1 MRETVYPLPS
11 RFLQNTSVLYRT
23 KNTLYKYPK
32 HITRVDSILQNP
44 NNMSNHKKEKKKEI
58 KRYLRKEFQQ
68 EWKPL
73 ILGSL
78 AMLGSAAANQAVPK
92 LLGKVLDQANDVM
105 KSNNGSNDSQKNG
118 LLLIVLGGGVA
129 SFVRTTML
137 HRAQDSIASRLR
149 KRVFAKLMYH
159 DLKWYQT
166 NYVLPSTLSESN
178 KDSNADTTNMSD
190 SIDITTTNKS
200 GKSTTEIQ
208 SILTKDVNTVS
219 ELVSTLANTFRSS
232 CSVIFATRNMLAIDP
247 HLLSISIGV
256 VPLIG
261 SAAVVLNKFVKKIV
275 QKQRDIMIQSECFA
289 MERVDHV
296 NMVKISSR
304 EESEIQHFDKMQNDV
319 VRFGRTASWAKGLFM
334 GFMFSASSAA
344 LVTIFQVGGKDVAKG
359 KLSHGELKSF
369 ATYTFMLGLGTSGV
383 MKGMG
388 AFMQGML
395 SAERVYDLLEDVES
409 NPLNPDNQKK
419 DESQSAKEELVVDPS
434 TVSGISVE
442 NVSFS
447 YASNPSSLVLKDV
460 TMKIDRG
467 EVVALCGSNGSGK
480 STLSSLLVA
489 LQQPTSGTVTIHSH
503 DTSINFFSLDRKTQS
518 KLVQLVPQ
526 QPSLFD
532 MSIEDNVKYTNP
544 SATEEEVEKA
554 LDAAN
559 CKGFISKLADGVN
572 YVVGRNGEKLSGGQ
586 KQRVALARALLSNP
600 ALLILDEPNSSMDA
614 EGDEAVADAVKACRD
629 GNLGMGKR
637 GMILISHR
645 PASLKLADTIIVL
658 NDGVVVEEGS
668 YSALVKSKKSELCK
682 LMPELQ

>member
-1 MRETVYPLPS
+1 
-11 RFLQNTSVLYRT
+11 
-23 KNTLYKYPK
+23 
-32 HITRVDSILQNP
+32 
-44 NNMSNHKKEKKKEI
+44 MSSNKKEKRKEI
-58 KRYLRKEFQQ
+58 KRYLRAEFQN
-68 EWKPL
+68 EWKSL

-92 LLGKVLDQANDVM
+92 LLGKVLDQNA
-105 KSNNGSNDSQKNG
+105 SGSSTTEKYATGLNNDSRQNNS
-118 LLLIVLGGGVA
+118 LLLIVLGGGMA
-129 SFVRTTML
+129 SFIRTTML
-137 HRAQDSIASRLR
+137 NRAQDSIASRLR
-149 KRVFAKLMYH
+149 KRVFAKLMHH
-159 DLKWYQT
+159 DVKWYQISSQPL
-166 NYVLPSTLSESN
+166 N
-178 KDSNADTTNMSD
+178 DTDTS
-190 SIDITTTNKS
+190 SSHTS

-208 SILTKDVNTVS
+208 SILTKDVTTVS

-296 NMVKISSR
+296 DMVKISSR
-304 EESEIQHFDKMQNDV
+304 EEAEIQRFDTMQNDV
-319 VRFGRTASWAKGLFM
+319 VQFGRMASWAKGLFM

-359 KLSHGELKSF
+359 TLSHGELKSF

-395 SAERVYDLLEDVES
+395 SAERVYDLLQDEECTDHV
-409 NPLNPDNQKK
+409 NHNNNKNNQN
-419 DESQSAKEELVVDPS
+419 DETFMVDPS
-434 TVSGISVE
+434 TVHGISVE

-447 YASNPSSLVLKDV
+447 YASNPSSPVLKDV
-460 TMKIDRG
+460 TMKVDRG
-467 EVVALCGSNGSGK
+467 EVVAILGKNGAGK

-489 LQQPTSGTVTIHSH
+489 LQQPTSGSISVHTH

-526 QPSLFD
+526 QPCLFN

-544 SATEEEVEKA
+544 SATEEEVDMA

-559 CKGFISKLADGVN
+559 CKGFISNLADGVK

-629 GNLGMGKR
+629 GKSGMTQK

-645 PASLKLADTIIVL
+645 AASLKLADTIIVL
-658 NDGVVVEEGS
+658 TDGAVVEEGT
-668 YSALVKSKKSELCK
+668 YSALSKNKKSELCQ
-682 LMPELQ
+682 LIPELQ

>member
-1 MRETVYPLPS
+1 
-11 RFLQNTSVLYRT
+11 
-23 KNTLYKYPK
+23 
-32 HITRVDSILQNP
+32 
-44 NNMSNHKKEKKKEI
+44 MSSNKKEKRKEI
-58 KRYLRKEFQQ
+58 KRYLCAEFQN
-68 EWKPL
+68 EWKSL

-92 LLGKVLDQANDVM
+92 LLGKVLDHNASGT
-105 KSNNGSNDSQKNG
+105 SNTEKYATGLINDSRQNNS
-118 LLLIVLGGGVA
+118 LLLIVLGGGMA
-129 SFVRTTML
+129 SFIRTTML
-137 HRAQDSIASRLR
+137 NRAQDSIASRLR
-149 KRVFAKLMYH
+149 KRVFAKLMHH
-159 DLKWYQT
+159 DVTWYQISSQPL
-166 NYVLPSTLSESN
+166 N
-178 KDSNADTTNMSD
+178 DTDTS
-190 SIDITTTNKS
+190 SSPTS

-208 SILTKDVNTVS
+208 SILTKDVTTVS

-296 NMVKISSR
+296 DMVKISSR
-304 EESEIQHFDKMQNDV
+304 EEAEIQRFDTMQNDV
-319 VRFGRTASWAKGLFM
+319 VQFGRMASWAKGLFM

-359 KLSHGELKSF
+359 TLSHGELKSF

-395 SAERVYDLLEDVES
+395 SAERVYDLLQDEES
-409 NPLNPDNQKK
+409 IDHDNHNNNSKNNPN
-419 DESQSAKEELVVDPS
+419 DETLMVDPS
-434 TVSGISVE
+434 TVHGISVE

-447 YASNPSSLVLKDV
+447 YASNPSAPVLRDV
-460 TMKIDRG
+460 TMKVDRG
-467 EVVALCGSNGSGK
+467 EVVAILGKNGAGK

-489 LQQPTSGTVTIHSH
+489 LQQPTSGSISVHTH

-518 KLVQLVPQ
+518 NLVQLVPQ
-526 QPSLFD
+526 QPCLFN

-544 SATEEEVEKA
+544 SATEEEVDMA

-559 CKGFISKLADGVN
+559 CKGFISNLADGVK

-629 GNLGMGKR
+629 GKSGMTQK

-645 PASLKLADTIIVL
+645 AASLKLADTIIVL
-658 NDGVVVEEGS
+658 KDGVVVEEGT
-668 YSALVKSKKSELCK
+668 YSALSKNKKSELCQ
-682 LMPELQ
+682 LIPELQ

>member
-1 MRETVYPLPS
+1 MPP
-11 RFLQNTSVLYRT
+11 
-23 KNTLYKYPK
+23 
-32 HITRVDSILQNP
+32 NP
-44 NNMSNHKKEKKKEI
+44 KKEKRKEI
-58 KRYLRKEFQQ
+58 KRYLRAEFQK

-92 LLGKVLDQANDVM
+92 LLGKVLDQNATGSSAM
-105 KSNNGSNDSQKNG
+105 KSSSGVNDSHQNG

-149 KRVFAKLMYH
+149 QQVFAKLMHH

-166 NYVLPSTLSESN
+166 NQSLSSIHTTDMNANDHDNDANDDANNNDANDDNAKHNTVL
-178 KDSNADTTNMSD
+178 
-190 SIDITTTNKS
+190 ITS

-261 SAAVVLNKFVKKIV
+261 SAAVILNKFVKKIV

-304 EESEIQHFDKMQNDV
+304 EESEIEHFDQMQKDV
-319 VRFGRTASWAKGLFM
+319 VQFGRMASWAKGLFM

-359 KLSHGELKSF
+359 TLSHGELKSF

-395 SAERVYDLLEDVES
+395 SAERVYDLLEDDELS
-409 NPLNPDNQKK
+409 PNDDNKDSSQK
-419 DESQSAKEELVVDPS
+419 QKEEKEEAVVDPS
-434 TVSGISVE
+434 TVNGISVE

-447 YASNPSSLVLKDV
+447 YASNPSFPVLKDV

-467 EVVALCGSNGSGK
+467 EVLAICGANGAGK
-480 STLSSLLVA
+480 STLSSILVA
-489 LQQPTSGTVTIHSH
+489 LQQPTSGTVFVHSR
-503 DTSINFFSLDRKTQS
+503 DTSINFISLDRKTQS
-518 KLVQLVPQ
+518 KIVQLVPQ

-532 MSIEDNVKYTNP
+532 MSIEDNVKYANP
-544 SATEEEVEKA
+544 TATEEEVEKA

-559 CKGFISKLADGVN
+559 CKGFISKLADGVK
-572 YVVGRNGEKLSGGQ
+572 YVVGRNGAKLSGGQ

-629 GNLGMGKR
+629 GTLGMAKR

-645 PASLKLADTIIVL
+645 AASLKLADTIIVL
-658 NDGVVVEEGS
+658 KDGSIVEEGS
-668 YSALVKSKKSELCK
+668 YNSLVKNKKSEFCK